1 MGVTYVLV
9 NLDKK
14 EQIAFLHINAS
25 KMRELA
31 DVSASASITT
41 WYLLNN
47 RGDRIAFLSDYESEY
62 HLFGQ
67 VYHWSDF
74 RNYKDVTDEIVEQL
88 IKAEVLR
95 DAGILWMD
103 EDDNNSYVRDLRNTS
118 DAREQK
124 NN

>member
-1 MGVTYVLV
+1 MGATYILV
-9 NLDKK
+9 NLDKE
-14 EQIAFLHINAS
+14 EQISFLHINAS

-47 RGDRIAFLSDYESEY
+47 RGNRITFLSDYESEY
-62 HLFGQ
+62 HLFGKF
-67 VYHWSDF
+67 YHRSDF
-74 RNYKDVTDEIVEQL
+74 YSYKDVTDEIVEQL

-103 EDDNNSYVRDLRNTS
+103 EDDSNSYVRDLRNTS
-118 DAREQK
+118 DAREEK
-124 NN
+124 N

>member
-1 MGVTYVLV
+1 MGATYILV
-9 NLDKK
+9 NLDKE
-14 EQIAFLHINAS
+14 EQISFLHINAS

-47 RGDRIAFLSDYESEY
+47 RGDRITFLGDYENEY
-62 HLFGQ
+62 HLFGKT
-67 VYHWSDF
+67 YHWSDF
-74 RNYKDVTDEIVEQL
+74 RDYKDVTDEIVEQL

-95 DAGILWMD
+95 DAGFLWVD
-103 EDDNNSYVRDLRNTS
+103 EDDSNTYVRDLRNTS

-124 NN
+124 S